1 MGKVAVNLEEDETL
15 ADAVRKY
22 KVLYDK
28 SMPEYK
34 EKLTKS
40 NAWRKVD
47 KSLGLEEGK
56 AMGCVCVVWEGEGV
70 GGDLDVFDA

>member
-47 KSLGLEEGK
+47 KSLGQLFVTAAAAAFLHGFT
-56 AMGCVCVVWEGEGV
+56 
-70 GGDLDVFDA
+70 LI